1 MGKVKKLI
9 ALGLVAVASMSFV
22 GCKMIEKT
30 PEAIKNEV
38 LAKVGDQKIT
48 IGDLDRA
55 MSTVYSQLEQQYGKD
70 YKNNAQIKSQ
80 LLEEEKSALNT
91 LVERDVM
98 LAEAKKNNWGPS
110 EEELNKQVNERIE
123 EANKNFGGAD
133 KFKEA
138 YEAQGFKDEAAVKEQ
153 FKDDLIVENVIK
165 EHIIK
170 GINVSDDEVKKYYE
184 DNKSQFASKKPGADA
199 YNIVIPD
206 GKDAEATA
214 KKVREE
220 IVSGKATFAEM
231 AKKYNTDATKDK
243 GGSLGYVDYDSTQLI
258 SEFMDAFKKLKNG
271 EISQPVKSQFGYH
284 LIKAENVNTKTEYT
298 PFKDVKDKI
307 KQTLLQ
313 QKQNKAYEEKLK
325 TWKEEIG
332 VKLYEDRLQ

>member
-22 GCKMIEKT
+22 GCKMIAKT

-38 LAKVGDQKIT
+38 LAKVGDEKIT
-48 IGDLDRA
+48 RGDLDRA
-55 MSTVYSQLEQQYGKD
+55 MAGVYSQLEQQYGKD
-70 YKNNAQIKSQ
+70 YKNNPQIKSQ
-80 LLEEEKSALNT
+80 LLEEEKGALNT
-91 LVERDVM
+91 LAERDVM
-98 LAEAKKNNWGPS
+98 LAESKKNNWTPS
-110 EEELNKQVNERIE
+110 EEDLNKKVDERIAE
-123 EANKNFGGAD
+123 MKKAYGGD
-133 KFKEA
+133 EKFKEA
-138 YEAQGFKDEAAVKEQ
+138 YEAEGFKDEAAVKEQ

-170 GINVSDDEVKKYYE
+170 DIKVSDDEVKKYYE
-184 DNKSQFASKKPGADA
+184 DNKSQFASKKPGAEA

-220 IVSGKATFAEM
+220 IVSGKVTFAEM

-243 GGSLGYVDYDSTQLI
+243 GGSLGFVDYDSTQLI
-258 SEFMDAFKKLKNG
+258 PEFMDAFKKLKNG

-284 LIKAENVNTKTEYT
+284 LIKAEKINTKTEYT
-298 PFKDVKDKI
+298 PFKDVKENI
-307 KQTLLQ
+307 KETLLK